1 MNISLTESTKVN
13 QFASIMKNLKNFSQ
27 DVEFVVSED
36 GVYTQGMDGSHCCL
50 FEMILKSNWFDKF
63 ETDKR
68 YVLGLNCELLA
79 KVLNCLEQSQKIM
92 MQYTEDR
99 DDLFISLSPNDGES
113 SIVKVFHLPLI
124 DIESN
129 LLEIPE
135 TEYSADIAMSS
146 DDFGKLVNQ
155 LSIFGKDIRFEL
167 SDSIKVTGKGDDGT
181 MSAIIKEDDIF
192 MYAAEED
199 MELSLE
205 YAGSFI
211 VMMTAFSKLNK
222 KIQIHFSEEM
232 PMKIQYGLDN
242 FMDEDE
248 EEDDEEES
256 KDKNFIRF
264 FLAPK
269 VHDD

>member
-181 MSAIIKEDDIF
+181 MSAIIKEEDIF

-205 YAGSFI
+205 YAGGFI

-248 EEDDEEES
+248 DDEEET

>member
-1 MNISLTESTKVN
+1 MNITLSEPTKVN
-13 QFASIMKNLKNFSQ
+13 QFASIMKNLKHFSQ
-27 DVEFVVSED
+27 DVEFVVSEN

-50 FEMILKSNWFDKF
+50 YEMILKTDWFDKF
-63 ETDKR
+63 DTDKR

-79 KVLNCLEQSQKIM
+79 KVLNCLEQNQKII
-92 MQYTEDR
+92 MQYKEDR
-99 DDLFISLSPNDGES
+99 DDLFISLCPNDGET
-113 SIVKVFHLPLI
+113 SIVKVFHLPLM

-129 LLEIPE
+129 LLEIPD
-135 TEYSADIAMSS
+135 TEYSADITMSS

-167 SDSIKVTGKGDDGT
+167 GDSIKVTGKGDDGT
-181 MSAIIKEDDIF
+181 MSAIIKDEDIF
-192 MYAAEED
+192 SYVGEED
-199 MELSLE
+199 IDLKVE
-205 YAGSFI
+205 YAGGFI
-211 VMMTAFSKLNK
+211 VMMTSFSKLNK

-248 EEDDEEES
+248 DEDEES

>member
-1 MNISLTESTKVN
+1 MNITLSESTKVN
-13 QFASIMKNLKNFSQ
+13 QFASIMKNLKHFSQ

-50 FEMILKSNWFDKF
+50 YEMILKNDWFDKF
-63 ETDKR
+63 DTDKR

-79 KVLNCLEQSQKIM
+79 KVLNCLEQNQKII

-99 DDLFISLSPNDGES
+99 DDLFISLCPNDGET
-113 SIVKVFHLPLI
+113 SIVKVFHLPLM

-146 DDFGKLVNQ
+146 DDFGKLINQ

-167 SDSIKVTGKGDDGT
+167 GDEIVVTGKGDDGK
-181 MSAIIKEDDIF
+181 MSAMIKNDDII

-199 MELSLE
+199 MDLSLE
-205 YAGSFI
+205 YAGGFI

-222 KIQIHFSEEM
+222 KIQIHFSSEM

-242 FMDEDE
+242 FMDDEDE
-248 EEDDEEES
+248 DEDEDS

>member
-1 MNISLTESTKVN
+1 MNISLSESTKVN

-79 KVLNCLEQSQKIM
+79 KVLNCLEQSQKII

-205 YAGSFI
+205 YAGGII

-248 EEDDEEES
+248 DDEEET

>member
-79 KVLNCLEQSQKIM
+79 KVLNCLEQSQKII

-181 MSAIIKEDDIF
+181 MSAIIKEEDIF

-205 YAGSFI
+205 YAGGFI

-248 EEDDEEES
+248 DDEEET

>member
-50 FEMILKSNWFDKF
+50 FEMILKSDWFDKF

-68 YVLGLNCELLA
+68 YVLGLNCELLS

-135 TEYSADIAMSS
+135 TDYSADIAMSS

-167 SDSIKVTGKGDDGT
+167 GDSIKVTGKGDDGK

-192 MYAAEED
+192 MYAAGED
-199 MELSLE
+199 MDLSLE
-205 YAGSFI
+205 YAGGFI

-222 KIQIHFSEEM
+222 KIQIHFSQEM

-248 EEDDEEES
+248 DEDEDEEC

>member
-1 MNISLTESTKVN
+1 MNISLSESTKVN

-205 YAGSFI
+205 YAGGFI

-248 EEDDEEES
+248 DDEEET

>member
-1 MNISLTESTKVN
+1 MNISLSESTKVN

-205 YAGSFI
+205 YAGGFI

-242 FMDEDE
+242 FMDEDG
-248 EEDDEEES
+248 DDEEET